1 MTSDN
6 GVFSQILISYLNGA
20 TNKDDGPSYDVTK
33 FPTEGCSI
41 YSILEDSNNK
51 YAIQSKSSGSLDIN
65 ETINLGYK
73 TTIPITTL
81 YNISIDHLQG
91 DFLSS
96 NSIYLRDKLINK
108 LHDLTYSD
116 YSFTSEIGTFN
127 NRFEIMFQNN
137 VLSLTNNSLEYNA
150 FNIIQLDGDRLQF
163 STNPNLKIKNIS
175 IFDLLGRQ
183 VYHLKGNASS
193 ETYKL
198 TKLKPAVY
206 IIRIKLSNG
215 ATITKKMIKN

>member
-20 TNKDDGPSYDVTK
+20 TSKDDGPSYDVAK

-41 YSILEDSNNK
+41 YSILEGSVNK
-51 YAIQSKSSGSLDIN
+51 YAIQSKSSSSLDIN

-73 TTIPITTL
+73 TTIPVATL
-81 YNISIDHLQG
+81 YTLSIDHFQG
-91 DFLSS
+91 QFLNS
-96 NSIYLRDKLINK
+96 NTIYLKDNVLNK
-108 LHDLTYSD
+108 IQDLTRSEYN
-116 YSFTSEIGTFN
+116 FTSQVGEFN
-127 NRFEIMFQNN
+127 KRFEIMFQNKA
-137 VLSLTNNSLEYNA
+137 LSVMSNSVENSA
-150 FNIIQLDGDRLQF
+150 FSIIQLDDDRVQF
-163 STNPNLKIKNIS
+163 STNLHLEIKNIN

-183 VYHLKGNASS
+183 VYHLKGNSWS

-198 TKLKPAVY
+198 SKLKPAVY

-215 ATITKKMIKN
+215 ATINKKMIKN